1 MIEQKLLPAPQLA
14 SLASSGRLFA
24 IVDACGNPA
33 VLPRVNA
40 NPGQAICLA
49 ESRVREQAPD
59 AVPFLFR
66 VDAGI
71 LDWVKGFWTEPWGI
85 FVATEIDPMSLYS
98 HLANFLVVELPGNKK
113 RAFRYYDPRLLK
125 AFLQSCTPDQLR
137 TFFGPIR
144 GFGVPSGDEVQFLVE
159 DTRAT
164 ANAVSKLATPSGL
177 FPIFAPQIEKL
188 QKATDENLRGIAI
201 EHLQS
206 EHPALVKDITKEAL
220 IARVDAAIAAAR
232 NYKLTER
239 GTILAFVTLSF
250 DAGAKFHSHPKIQPL
265 LADMGKPGK
274 VRMQLVLTR
283 VPDNVWSQL
292 RLAAGRGA

>member
-1 MIEQKLLPAPQLA
+1 MIEQKLLPAAQLA
-14 SLASSGRLFA
+14 SLATSGRLFA

-33 VLPRVNA
+33 VLARVNA

-49 ESRVREQAPD
+49 ENRVREQSPE

-66 VDAGI
+66 IDAGVMEWI
-71 LDWVKGFWTEPWGI
+71 RTFWAEPWGI
-85 FVATEIDPMSLYS
+85 FVATEVDPMSLYT
-98 HLANFLVVELPGNKK
+98 HLASFLLVELPGNKK

-125 AFLQSCTPDQLR
+125 PFLQSSTPDQLR

-144 GFGVPSGDEVQFLVE
+144 GFGVPAGDQVEFLVE
-159 DTRAT
+159 NTQST
-164 ANAVSKLATPSGL
+164 AHANPKLATPAGL
-177 FPIFAPQIEKL
+177 FPIFPAQLEQL
-188 QKATDENLRGIAI
+188 QKATDLNLRGVAI

-206 EHPALVKDITKEAL
+206 AHPALVKDLAPEAL
-220 IARVDAAIAAAR
+220 TARVDAAITAAR
-232 NYKLTER
+232 KYKLTER
-239 GTILAFVTLSF
+239 GTILAFVTLAF
-250 DAGAKFHSHPKIQPL
+250 DAGAAFHSHPKIQPL